1 MILTG
6 YFNIIFESYQ
16 DRALINFRL
25 TATKDK
31 KKMEAVLQLKA
42 LKGCVGKNVTCE
54 EFKAS
59 LKKYEK
65 ESKGENSVTLTKC
78 KFL

>member
-1 MILTG
+1 
-6 YFNIIFESYQ
+6 
-16 DRALINFRL
+16 
-25 TATKDK
+25 
-31 KKMEAVLQLKA
+31 MEAVLQLKA